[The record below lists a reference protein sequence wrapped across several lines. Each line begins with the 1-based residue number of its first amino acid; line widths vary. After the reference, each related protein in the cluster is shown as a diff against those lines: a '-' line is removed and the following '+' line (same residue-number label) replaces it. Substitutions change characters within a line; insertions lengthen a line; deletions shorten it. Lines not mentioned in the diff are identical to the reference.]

1 MKKLGIKETSIRL
14 LPIFLV
20 SIILIVFSIVFNN
33 GNLSTKKV
41 LDILYEAVAAG
52 FLEELVFR
60 KIILGKLLKKNK
72 KSYLKY
78 IFIVGIGFGLV
89 HFINITDPE
98 YDLISVITQ
107 VLSAS
112 VAGIM
117 FGFVYYHTNSFLL
130 CAITHTIYD
139 IGAMLSTQVF
149 SSSSFLEDILSN
161 SVIMI
166 INLIIIISF
175 FVKNKTLKNIL
186 ILFGVCI
193 SFLMILFLH

>member
-14 LPIFLV
+14 LPIILV
-20 SIILIVFSIVFNN
+20 SIILIVFCIVFNN
-33 GNLSTKKV
+33 GNLSTEKI

-60 KIILGKLLKKNK
+60 KIILGKLLKKNEK
-72 KSYLKY
+72 NYLKY

-89 HFINITDPE
+89 HFINITNPE
-98 YDLISVITQ
+98 YDLVSVITQ

-117 FGFVYYHTNSFLL
+117 FGLVYYHTNSFLL

-161 SVIMI
+161 SLIMI

-186 ILFGVCI
+186 ILLGVCI